1 MKFQRKHSM
10 LCQSSS
16 NRREGTIY
24 FSFIYN
30 DVSIPI
36 NFIRINAARDGQPF
50 VLADNYPVTDL
61 ADYL

>member
-1 MKFQRKHSM
+1 M

-36 NFIRINAARDGQPF
+36 NFIGINAARDGQPF